1 MMMNQ
6 RLLEELIK
14 QNNKLQYENNFL
26 KKRNGTLWYA
36 MAFLLAVVV
45 YCIFT
50 IGFLT
55 AFA

>member
-1 MMMNQ
+1 MMDP

-26 KKRNGTLWYA
+26 KKRNDMLWYA